1 MKKRLVVMMLL
12 VSCIALLAGCSS
24 TCKVEGCQNEP
35 VEKSKY
41 CAEHV
46 CLEPGCFNGK
56 VGASYCEEHFACAA
70 EGCTA
75 ERLLDGQYCAEHDR
89 YAKMQEFGEALGGLI
104 NAWS

>member
-41 CAEHV
+41 CTEHV

-56 VGASYCEEHFACAA
+56 AGANYCEEHFACAV
-70 EGCTA
+70 EECTA
-75 ERLLDGQYCAEHDR
+75 ERLLNGEYCAAHDK
-89 YAKMQEFGEALGGLI
+89 YAKVQEFGQALNGLI